1 MKNTEVLN
9 MKNKNPS
16 HWRTTLKKFLAPQ
29 QPEALPDT
37 RSIELD
43 DSTYA
48 LCREIANTQHI
59 SMKDAIAYIAH
70 FYEEERSS
78 QLRLRATDEQLAHNP
93 LLALDMLISRA
104 APRIGGVHSDERTAH
119 S

>member
-1 MKNTEVLN
+1 

-16 HWRTTLKKFLAPQ
+16 HWRTTLKKFLAPAPQ
-29 QPEALPDT
+29 QPEAVPDT

-48 LCREIANTQHI
+48 TCREIANIQQI

-78 QLRLRATDEQLAHNP
+78 QMKLRATDEQLARNP
-93 LLALDMLISRA
+93 LLALDMLIGRA
-104 APRIGGVHSDERTAH
+104 VPRLGGVHNDEYTAH